1 MTGNGGRMIYP
12 KTKTKVLFSRT
23 QIEERVKALARQISE
38 DANGRELVL
47 IGVLN
52 GAFIFLADLARAM
65 ESVVTVD
72 FVRLAS
78 YGSEMTTSGNVK
90 ITKDLEVDIS
100 GKHVI
105 IVEDIFD
112 TGRSVK
118 FLQDHIQKRNPASL
132 KLCVLLWKHERE
144 KFSIRPHYVG
154 FEFKKGFILG
164 YGLDYFQQYR
174 NLPDILVLEET

>member
-1 MTGNGGRMIYP
+1 MMIYP
-12 KTKTKVLFSRT
+12 KIKTRVFLSRT
-23 QIEERVKALARQISE
+23 EIAERISALAKQISA
-38 DANGRELVL
+38 DAQGGELVL

-52 GAFIFLADLARAM
+52 GAFIFLADLVRAM
-65 ESVVTVD
+65 DAVITVD

-78 YGSEMTTSGNVK
+78 YGTEMTTSGEVK

-105 IVEDIFD
+105 IVEDIYD

-118 FLQDHIQKRNPASL
+118 FLYDHLKKQGPASL

-144 KFSIRPHYVG
+144 QFLIRPDYVG
-154 FEFKKGFILG
+154 FEFEEGFILG
-164 YGLDYFQQYR
+164 YGLDYHEQYR
-174 NLPDILVLEET
+174 NLPDILVLEEP